1 MNGRRSHRIEID
13 ETIRQWAAQQD
24 AEQAMRMLQSAGIP
38 AGKVQNM
45 RDMTE
50 RDEQLAARQWLV
62 EVDNPLLGRHQIDR
76 FPATFSGVT
85 LEPYPSA
92 PSFGEHNFE
101 VYAEWLGMSQEEIAA
116 AIGEGL
122 FT

>member
-1 MNGRRSHRIEID
+1 
-13 ETIRQWAAQQD
+13 
-24 AEQAMRMLQSAGIP
+24 MRTLQSAGIP

-50 RDEQLAARQWLV
+50 RDEQLAARQWL
-62 EVDNPLLGRHQIDR
+62 EEMNNPLLGHHQIDR
-76 FPATFSGVT
+76 FPAAFSGVA
-85 LEPYPSA
+85 LEPYRPA

-101 VYAEWLGMSQEEIAA
+101 VYADLLGMSQEAIAA
-116 AIGEGL
+116 AIGDGL